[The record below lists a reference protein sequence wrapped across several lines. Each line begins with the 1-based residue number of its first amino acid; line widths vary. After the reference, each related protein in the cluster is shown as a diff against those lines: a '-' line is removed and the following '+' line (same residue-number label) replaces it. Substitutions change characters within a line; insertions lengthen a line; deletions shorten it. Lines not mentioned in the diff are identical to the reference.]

1 MFNQKLK
8 NMKIKYQIITHLQP
22 FFEALFP
29 SLRVERGGLSLR
41 RRGELTNNEQQFKND
56 ENKHTITHPKP
67 FFEALFPSL
76 LVERGGLSLR
86 RRGESKEKSIAKT
99 E

>member
-1 MFNQKLK
+1 MK
-8 NMKIKYQIITHLQP
+8 NKKHTTTHPKP

-41 RRGELTNNEQQFKND
+41 RRGE
-56 ENKHTITHPKP
+56 
-67 FFEALFPSL
+67 
-76 LVERGGLSLR
+76 
-86 RRGESKEKSIAKT
+86 SKEKSIAKT